1 MRTIRVFLDTSALFA
16 GIWSE
21 IGGARLILKLGEAGA
36 LALLV
41 SPRVLIELEGAVK
54 KKAPDLIPMLA
65 ILLERTGMELLQ
77 EADAIHGI
85 DASEMISH
93 PADAAILR
101 TAVFA
106 EVDYFITLDKEHFL
120 ENQKLR
126 DALPFPLG
134 TPGDFLSWYRHSLA

>member
-21 IGGARLILKLGEAGA
+21 IGGARLIIKLGEAGA
-36 LALLV
+36 LAILV
-41 SPRVLIELEGAVK
+41 SPRVLIELEGAVR

-65 ILLERTGMELLQ
+65 ILLERTEMEIVQ
-77 EADAIHGI
+77 EGDAIHSVET
-85 DASEMISH
+85 SELISH

-101 TAVFA
+101 AAASA
-106 EVDYFITLDKEHFL
+106 EVDYFITLDREHFL
-120 ENQKLR
+120 GNQKLR

-134 TPGDFLSWYRHSLA
+134 TPGDFLTWYRNSLV